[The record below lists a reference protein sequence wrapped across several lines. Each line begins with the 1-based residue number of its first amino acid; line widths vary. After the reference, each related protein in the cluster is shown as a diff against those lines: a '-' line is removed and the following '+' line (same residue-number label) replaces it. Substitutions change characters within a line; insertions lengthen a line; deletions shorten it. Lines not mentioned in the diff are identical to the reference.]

1 MNRLCLK
8 TSWPPGKYRKPGF
21 LAEGLRGCPPLGSAQ
36 THTFSCGLGDKSLP
50 TVENV
55 GAGHPLTRVEW
66 VGKRHLIKCFNG

>member
-1 MNRLCLK
+1 M
-8 TSWPPGKYRKPGF
+8 
-21 LAEGLRGCPPLGSAQ
+21 GSAQ
-36 THTFSCGLGDKSLP
+36 THTSSCGLGDKSLP